1 MLCLLFKVLKEIKIS
16 GEPEERCYIFLF
28 SGITPFFLSTFKSLA
43 IINGKFLVTNVDGS
57 KLAFFLQINTNT
69 GTDVLG
75 SEKKHYSMRTKI
87 QVFMKQSLMQKVCQA
102 VFTSTEWLP
111 EIHRQDK
118 EIFLQ
123 RLKR

>member
-1 MLCLLFKVLKEIKIS
+1 M
-16 GEPEERCYIFLF
+16 F

-75 SEKKHYSMRTKI
+75 SEVTTLLNENKDSGIYEIEFNAEGLPSGIYFYRVVTGN
-87 QVFMKQSLMQKVCQA
+87 
-102 VFTSTEWLP
+102 TSTGQGDFFVETKKMILL
-111 EIHRQDK
+111 R
-118 EIFLQ
+118 
-123 RLKR
+123 